1 MNLKET
7 AKILSLIL
15 LAGAIAFSPSFSAG
29 TLSNGKIIEIRIE
42 DILIFILG
50 FSLLIGFLASGKTT
64 VEKPPLFFFI
74 LIWLAVGFLSVLTNW
89 AFANLSLD
97 RGFFYFLKELQF
109 FVFYFYVFWCVK
121 KTDTAK
127 LLVNFWL
134 LFTFANVLYVFGQ
147 MTSGF
152 QPGEYG
158 TAAIGEW
165 GVFPTGAFF
174 LMLFIFLFNVFL
186 HYFLS
191 LDISVFK
198 KAGLGFLSFS
208 PVLGVFG
215 SASKTNFAAFL
226 FALFLTFLFFFLKRN
241 DLKAILVSGL
251 TIIVIIPMF
260 SFALE
265 KIPDVTRVKEI
276 IPITSLKPLWQ
287 SYLNSRFY
295 DVIKPTFEAS
305 LESAFHLPFLGM
317 GKGYIGE
324 AHNQYLRNFIEVGFL
339 SSFVF
344 LALVFAVIGKSWQ
357 GFSLGRNGLAVG
369 LSAGL
374 ITATLALLFI
384 SLATEPF
391 IVVKS
396 SSVYWFF
403 AGLTMAVLKLSQ
415 RR

>member
-50 FSLLIGFLASGKTT
+50 FSLLAGFLASGRTV

-121 KTDTAK
+121 KKDTAE

-134 LFTFANVLYVFGQ
+134 SFAFVNVLYVFYQ
-147 MTSGF
+147 MVSGF

-165 GVFPTGAFF
+165 GVFPTGGFF

-186 HYFLS
+186 HYFLF
-191 LDISVFK
+191 LDISFFK
-198 KAGLGFLSFS
+198 KAGLGFLSLS
-208 PVLGVFG
+208 PILGVFG
-215 SASKTNFAAFL
+215 SASKTVFAAFL

-241 DLKAILVSGL
+241 NLKTILVSGL

-265 KIPDVTRVKEI
+265 KVPDVIRVKEI

-305 LESAFHLPFLGM
+305 LESAFHLPFWGM

-344 LALVFAVIGKSWQ
+344 LALVFAIIGKSWQ
-357 GFSLGRNGLAVG
+357 GFSLGRNGLVVG

-374 ITATLALLFI
+374 ITATLALLFT

-403 AGLTMAVLKLSQ
+403 AGLTMAVLKLK
-415 RR
+415 